1 MLKIPNIS
9 IFYSVSCGPLSHV
22 RSRQKLRSLTSLHM
36 LLDRPVR
43 VFFATS
49 NLRGNNQHPSAGNC
63 HSKCHLCR
71 RRGFEF
77 PGKLFRTTRRSPSSS
92 LSTSPRLT
100 CTARILAVIVKHRAL
115 WRTSGMH
122 YIISFLFRTLKTTC
136 HRSDH
141 LLLVFSCRCAHASN
155 IKCRNYTGWD
165 FLRFGSVCIF

>member
-1 MLKIPNIS
+1 MYRNKVLRVFSGREDLGTNMARGKTKTNMVFLILRRFFCQSFTDMLKIPNIS

-49 NLRGNNQHPSAGNC
+49 NLRVNTQHPSAGNC

-71 RRGFEF
+71 RRGFEL

-100 CTARILAVIVKHRAL
+100 CTARILAVIVKHFKDRP
-115 WRTSGMH
+115 
-122 YIISFLFRTLKTTC
+122 
-136 HRSDH
+136 
-141 LLLVFSCRCAHASN
+141 
-155 IKCRNYTGWD
+155 
-165 FLRFGSVCIF
+165 